1 MVKKPAALSAKT
13 SDTASKSIQ
22 QSEAVARDGDIHV
35 NVEVGGFTGS
45 GVRRQAMF
53 WTGTLIIFLLFLVV
67 FSPVLLPFV
76 AGMALAYFLDPVA
89 DRLEKLGLSRLAATI
104 LILLLFLMILVVGLM
119 IIIPILATQLVDFIS
134 KLPDYISQLQALMAN
149 ENSQWLKRYIGID
162 SSVIQENL
170 SALLQQ
176 GAGFLSTLLQSLWN
190 SGKSLIDIAG
200 LFIVTP
206 VVAFYML
213 LDWDRMVDRID
224 SWVPRKQ
231 LYTVRG
237 IARDMDAAVAGFVRG
252 QGTLCLILGTYY
264 AIGLTLTGLN
274 FGLLIGFFAGLIS
287 FIPYIG
293 SFVGLALA
301 IGVAL
306 VQFWPDWIMI
316 VAVAGVF
323 FLGQFVEG
331 NILQPKLVGSSVGLH
346 PVWLMFALFAFGSLF
361 GFTGMLVAVPAAAAV
376 GVLVR
381 FALNRYLHSP
391 MYDPV
396 YKRSEPDEG
405 LLIEAGDNAGKEK

>member
-1 MVKKPAALSAKT
+1 MVKRPAPARGSVNKT
-13 SDTASKSIQ
+13 IQ
-22 QSEAVARDGDIHV
+22 QSDATARDGDIHV
-35 NVEVGGFTGS
+35 NVELGGITGTS
-45 GVRRQAMF
+45 IRRQAMF
-53 WTGTLIIFLLFLVV
+53 WVVAMAVFVLFLVV
-67 FSPVLLPFV
+67 FSSVLLPFV

-89 DRLEKLGLSRLAATI
+89 DRLERMGLSRLAATVV
-104 LILLLFLMILVVGLM
+104 ILLIFLVTLVIGLM
-119 IIIPILATQLVDFIS
+119 IIIPVLATQLVDFIS
-134 KLPDYISQLQALMAN
+134 KLPDYISQLQSLLAN

-162 SSVIQENL
+162 SSVIRENL
-170 SALLQQ
+170 SSLLQQ
-176 GAGFLSTLLQSLWN
+176 SAGFLSTLLQSLWN

-200 LFIVTP
+200 LFVVTP

-213 LDWDRMVDRID
+213 LDWDHMVEKID
-224 SWVPRKQ
+224 SWVPRSQ
-231 LYTVRG
+231 LHTVRR
-237 IARDMDAAVAGFVRG
+237 IAGEMDAAVAGFIRG

-287 FIPYIG
+287 FIPYVG
-293 SFVGLALA
+293 SFIGLTLA

-316 VAVAGVF
+316 VAVAAVF

-376 GVLVR
+376 AVLVR

-391 MYDPV
+391 MYDPA
-396 YKRSEPDEG
+396 YKQPDPDAG
-405 LLIEAGDNAGKEK
+405 PLIEAGENAGKKQ

>member
-1 MVKKPAALSAKT
+1 MVIKKPAPTRQPAHRA
-13 SDTASKSIQ
+13 IR
-22 QSEAVARDGDIHV
+22 QSEAKTRDRDIHV
-35 NVEVGGFTGS
+35 NVEVGTLTGS
-45 GVRRQAMF
+45 TVRRQAIF
-53 WTGTLIIFLLFLVV
+53 WIGAVAIFVLFLVV
-67 FSPVLLPFV
+67 FSSVLLPFV

-89 DRLEKLGLSRLAATI
+89 HRLERFGLSRLWATVV
-104 LILLLFLMILVVGLM
+104 ILLVFLTALVVALMIVV
-119 IIIPILATQLVDFIS
+119 PVLATQLADFIS
-134 KLPDYISQLQALMAN
+134 RLPGYITQLQSLLTN
-149 ENSQWLKRYIGID
+149 ENSRWLKKYIGID
-162 SSVIQENL
+162 NSVIQENL
-170 SALLQQ
+170 SSLLQQ

-200 LFIVTP
+200 LFVVTP

-213 LDWDRMVDRID
+213 LDWDRMVNSID
-224 SWVPRKQ
+224 SWVPRAQ
-231 LYTVRG
+231 LHTVRG
-237 IARDMDAAVAGFVRG
+237 IAREMNAAVAGFIRG
-252 QGTLCLILGTYY
+252 QGTLCLVLGTYY

-301 IGVAL
+301 LGVAL

-316 VAVAGVF
+316 CTVAVVF
-323 FLGQFVEG
+323 FIGQFVEG

-381 FALNRYLHSP
+381 FALNSYLHSP
-391 MYDPV
+391 LYDPAF
-396 YKRSEPDEG
+396 RRHDHETGP
-405 LLIEAGDNAGKEK
+405 LIEAGEDTGKEK